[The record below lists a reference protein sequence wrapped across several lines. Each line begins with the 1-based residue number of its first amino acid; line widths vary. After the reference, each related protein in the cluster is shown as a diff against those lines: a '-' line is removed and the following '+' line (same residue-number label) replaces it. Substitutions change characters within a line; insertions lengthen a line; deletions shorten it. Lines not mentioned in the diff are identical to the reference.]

1 MLERIQ
7 IRNFQRWRK
16 LDVTLER
23 ITTFVGP
30 SDAGKSALVRWL
42 RWICFNTPAS
52 TSFITHGES
61 LASGRLVVDGQTI
74 TRHRGAGRNT
84 YHLGPKKFKSFQ
96 RKVPQPIADLLNI
109 REVNFQR
116 QLDPPFWFEK
126 SPGQVSRELNQ
137 IVDLGIIDRSL
148 ARSAAQVRRY
158 RSMVEVSEA
167 RLARA
172 KQEVRELDWVSSLDA
187 ALERL
192 EALRDQLQ
200 KKEREAARL
209 QQLLDQAKRY
219 ASASKD
225 IPPST
230 APLDTLARALEEREG
245 AIHRLQTLLKK
256 IQTAQETLCATE
268 RAARQAHKRLEKA
281 TQGRCPLCDRSLR
294 RTKSAPS
301 SSRTSI

>member
-1 MLERIQ
+1 
-7 IRNFQRWRK
+7 
-16 LDVTLER
+16 
-23 ITTFVGP
+23 
-30 SDAGKSALVRWL
+30 
-42 RWICFNTPAS
+42 
-52 TSFITHGES
+52 
-61 LASGRLVVDGQTI
+61 
-74 TRHRGAGRNT
+74 
-84 YHLGPKKFKSFQ
+84 
-96 RKVPQPIADLLNI
+96 
-109 REVNFQR
+109 

-172 KQEVRELDWVSSLDA
+172 KQEVRELDWISSLDA

-209 QQLLDQAKRY
+209 QQLLDQAERY

-245 AIHRLQTLLKK
+245 TI
-256 IQTAQETLCATE
+256 
-268 RAARQAHKRLEKA
+268 
-281 TQGRCPLCDRSLR
+281 
-294 RTKSAPS
+294 
-301 SSRTSI
+301 